1 MIIGAPFSLEVEYIE
16 VKVLILRQQVV
27 NQSNFDILYRV
38 SEGAII
44 IIFTLL
50 NFIWKEMTEFGFVL
64 VLVI

>member
-1 MIIGAPFSLEVEYIE
+1 MIIGAPFSFEIEYIE
-16 VKVLILRQQVV
+16 VKVLILWQQVV